1 MLINVDVKS
10 LEVYVAC
17 DLSGDKTLYDEL
29 MIPGNDMHTNNQNA
43 FGLPSR
49 VIAKIFVFKLLY
61 GASAYGY
68 ANDPD
73 FVDVSRRDTF
83 WQEVID
89 NFYAKYPSIA
99 LWHKKLIK
107 EAQTNGFLSIPSGR
121 YYPIDPIIRAG
132 RVKWPETIIKNYPVQ
147 GFGADLVK
155 LARIETARRF
165 RQEVKR
171 GVLVGTI
178 HDSIVADVPEDEVEL
193 SCKIMKESIA
203 KVPELC
209 YNIYKYKFSL
219 PMLCEVQVGPN
230 KNDMKE
236 FHFDAN

>member
-1 MLINVDVKS
+1 MLINADVKS

-73 FVDVSRRDTF
+73 FVAVSRKEKF
-83 WQEVID
+83 WQDVID
-89 NFYAKYPSIA
+89 NFYSKYPSIA
-99 LWHKKLIK
+99 IWHKKLIK

-121 YYPIDPIIRAG
+121 YYPIDPIIRGG

-165 RQEVKR
+165 REEVKR
-171 GVLVGTI
+171 GCLVGTI
-178 HDSIVADVPEDEVEL
+178 HDSIVADVPDDEVEL
-193 SCKIMKESIA
+193 SCRIMKESIA

-209 YNIYKYKFSL
+209 YNIYRHKFSL
-219 PMLCEVQVGPN
+219 PMLCEVQVGTN

-236 FHFDAN
+236 FHFDH